1 MLNIE
6 NYDQWAAVCDDDDL
20 IKELYDSGVRPG
32 TSEFEELL
40 GEPSGDGKPIGF
52 KEFLLVIAG
61 LFVPFLPFLLMWGL
75 FKLIKF
81 AVKKVVGFV
90 KKKISERK
98 VKAS

>member
-32 TSEFEELL
+32 TSDFEELL
-40 GEPSGDGKPIGF
+40 GEPSRDGKPLGF

-61 LFVPFLPFLLMWGL
+61 LFIPFLLMWGL

-98 VKAS
+98 AKAS